1 MSNTMNLYYASEVSH
16 YKTNLQELLDEVII
30 QKMKMDRF
38 FSMFLEKFEN
48 DMDPNVLGTPIWNLY
63 NTKMSQY
70 KELRSLETATK
81 YYLSRS

>member
-1 MSNTMNLYYASEVSH
+1 MNNLYYASEVSH
-16 YKTNLQELLDEVII
+16 DKTKLQELLGEVII
-30 QKMKMDRF
+30 QKMKMDKF

-63 NTKMSQY
+63 NTKMAQY

-81 YYLSRS
+81 YYLAR

>member
-1 MSNTMNLYYASEVSH
+1 VNNLYYASEVSH
-16 YKTNLQELLDEVII
+16 DKTKLQELLGEVII
-30 QKMKMDRF
+30 QKMKMDKF

-63 NTKMSQY
+63 NTKMAQY

-81 YYLSRS
+81 YYLAR

>member
-1 MSNTMNLYYASEVSH
+1 MSNTMNRYYASEVSH
-16 YKTNLQELLDEVII
+16 DKSKLQELLDEVII

-63 NTKMSQY
+63 NTKMAQY

-81 YYLSRS
+81 YYLAR

>member
-1 MSNTMNLYYASEVSH
+1 MNNLYYASEVSH
-16 YKTNLQELLDEVII
+16 DKTKLQELLGEVII
-30 QKMKMDRF
+30 QKMKMDKF

-63 NTKMSQY
+63 NTKMAQY

-81 YYLSRS
+81 YYLARSL

>member
-1 MSNTMNLYYASEVSH
+1 MSTTMNLYYASEVSH
-16 YKTNLQELLDEVII
+16 DKTKLQELLDEVII

-63 NTKMSQY
+63 NTKMAQY

-81 YYLSRS
+81 YYLAR

>member
-1 MSNTMNLYYASEVSH
+1 MNNLYYASEVSH
-16 YKTNLQELLDEVII
+16 DKTKLQELLGEVII
-30 QKMKMDRF
+30 QKMKMDKF

-63 NTKMSQY
+63 NTKMAQY

-81 YYLSRS
+81 YYLERSL

>member
-1 MSNTMNLYYASEVSH
+1 MSNLHYASEVSH
-16 YKTNLQELLDEVII
+16 DKSKLQELLNEVII
-30 QKMKMDRF
+30 QKMKMDKF